1 MMTQKPAE
9 FSKIIL
15 LFIASALSLSAC
27 TQPAEDPKTIADQ
40 YWQHIKSG
48 NTVEAEKLISTSSHQ
63 AYNENNHRKTAIEQF
78 SNNDAITIVNTTITT
93 INPHSNFKQTRT
105 FDTYLVLQQGRWK
118 VDANRTQMPP
128 ALSAT
133 EEELQQLTEELSES
147 MQDNIE
153 TIDEAMDHSMQIL
166 NEALQEGS
174 KDMGDSLLHLMNE
187 LNNSMRESIEKMKQ
201 RQQQQLQQEPQ
212 NKQPNQPD
220 PDKGEGMI

>member
-1 MMTQKPAE
+1 MMTQESAE

-15 LFIASALSLSAC
+15 LFIASALPLSAC
-27 TQPAEDPKTIADQ
+27 MQPAENPKTIADQ
-40 YWQHIKSG
+40 YWQHIQSG
-48 NTVEAEKLISTSSHQ
+48 NAVEAEKLISANSYA

-78 SNNDAITIVNTTITT
+78 SNSDAITIVNTTITT
-93 INPHSNFKQTRT
+93 INPHSNFKQTRS
-105 FDTYLVLQQGRWK
+105 FDTYLVLQQGQWK

-133 EEELQQLTEELSES
+133 EEELQQLTEELSDS

-153 TIDEAMDHSMQIL
+153 TIDEAMEHSMDIL
-166 NEALQEGS
+166 NKALQDGS

-187 LNNSMRESIEKMKQ
+187 LNNSMRDSIDKMKQ
-201 RQQQQLQQEPQ
+201 RRQQQLPEEP
-212 NKQPNQPD
+212 QPNQPD